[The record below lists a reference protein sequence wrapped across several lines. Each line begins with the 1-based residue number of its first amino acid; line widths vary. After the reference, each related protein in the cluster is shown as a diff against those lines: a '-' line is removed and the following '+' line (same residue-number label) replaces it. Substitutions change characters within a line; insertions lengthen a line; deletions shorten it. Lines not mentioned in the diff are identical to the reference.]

1 METAEMSSQFPPAS
15 TAQRPEAPRP
25 TRDPS
30 PSRRTASTA
39 RRLPLWALVAAGA
52 ALVVAIVIAAVLLL
66 GSDDNAAKTEVGKPR
81 IVTADELSAYA
92 RSGNHTVY
100 WAGAAAPG
108 FKLELTE
115 VKGPRVFVR
124 YLTSAAKAGDPRA
137 AYTTVATYPMKN
149 AFARV
154 RAAGTRNGAVAGQAP
169 GGATLYYKK
178 TPSNVYVARPG
189 SDYLVEVFAPQPKAA
204 LQLASSASLVQ
215 VR

>member
-1 METAEMSSQFPPAS
+1 MTSQFPPAPTPAERS
-15 TAQRPEAPRP
+15 EAPRNP
-25 TRDPS
+25 RQPS
-30 PSRRTASTA
+30 LNRRNASEPR

-52 ALVVAIVIAAVLLL
+52 ALVAAIVVAALLL
-66 GSDDNAAKTEVGKPR
+66 GSDDDSGKVQVGKPR
-81 IVTADELSAYA
+81 VVSASELSSYA
-92 RSGNHTVY
+92 KSGHTVY

-124 YLTSAAKAGDPRA
+124 YLTSSAQAGDPRA

-154 RAAGTRNGAVAGQAP
+154 RAAGTRPGAVAGEAP